1 MYLFDMPSEIDL
13 ARERLK
19 NIYKTDQRP
28 WFVAYSG
35 GKDSTLLLQL
45 ICEVDE
51 QEGKKKK
58 IFVSF
63 NDTCLEIE
71 DKLER
76 IKRDFVRIE
85 RACGFTTILIRR
97 STKRSLFSL
106 ICAEGYPAP
115 QINMRYCTSELKT
128 KPSLKKEREL
138 ADQYDG
144 LIIITGVRRQ
154 ESTKR
159 NKRLTDLGAP
169 DALKSIRKKKPIDEF
184 APIANV
190 KVCELWGYLKSLKTF
205 AWGGTL
211 KELQQLYDSEDS
223 SLRDGC
229 WACTVCSEKS
239 FKDKNT
245 TEAQDKVRRFLRE
258 ISQDVTARTPR
269 TERQLAA
276 YARGQAAGRFT
287 LEARKRILEFIL
299 NVQRE
304 SRERIISDEEV
315 EYIREYLQTKAP
327 YEFQL
332 TMAIDRNEQDE
343 NSV

>member
-1 MYLFDMPSEIDL
+1 MKESMYLFNMSSEIDL
-13 ARERLK
+13 ARERLRK
-19 NIYKTDQRP
+19 LYKTDPRP
-28 WFVAYSG
+28 WFATYSG

-63 NDTCLEIE
+63 NDTCMEIG

-76 IKRDFVRIE
+76 IKRDFERIE
-85 RACGFTTILIRR
+85 RVCGFTTVLIRR
-97 STKRSLFSL
+97 PTKRSLLSL
-106 ICAEGYPAP
+106 ICGEGYPAP
-115 QINMRYCTSELKT
+115 SFNMRYCTQELKV

-138 ADQYDG
+138 ADQCDG
-144 LIIITGVRRQ
+144 LIIITGVRKQ
-154 ESTKR
+154 ESVKR
-159 NKRLTDLGAP
+159 NKRLTDAGAP
-169 DALKSIRKKKPIDEF
+169 DALTRMRVKRKIDSF

-190 KVCELWGYLKSLKTF
+190 KVCELWEYLKALKTF

-211 KELQQLYDSEDS
+211 KELQELYDSEDS

-229 WACTVCSEKS
+229 WVCTVCSEKT
-239 FKDKNT
+239 FNRKQT
-245 TEAQDKVRRFLRE
+245 TDAQDKVRRFLRE

-269 TERQLAA
+269 SERQLAA

-287 LEARKRILEFIL
+287 FEARKRILEFIL

-304 SRERIISDEEV
+304 SRERLISDEGV
-315 EYIREYLQTKAP
+315 ECIREYLQTKAP
-327 YEFQL
+327 YEF
-332 TMAIDRNEQDE
+332 
-343 NSV
+343 S